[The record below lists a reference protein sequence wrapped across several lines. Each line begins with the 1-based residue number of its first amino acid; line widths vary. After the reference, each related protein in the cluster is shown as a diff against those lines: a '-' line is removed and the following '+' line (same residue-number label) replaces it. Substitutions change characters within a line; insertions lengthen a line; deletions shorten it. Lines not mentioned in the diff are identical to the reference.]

1 MNTIQYF
8 LNFEEGQNITITS
21 DFINN
26 VENLQ
31 EFIYKLNREISTK
44 EEEKEILMNTLKL
57 LLKESDK

>member
-21 DFINN
+21 DFINK

-57 LLKESDK
+57 LIKEMN

>member
-57 LLKESDK
+57 LLKEMN